1 MLDAIGNDAY
11 NGVDL
16 FEGTTPTTAPSE
28 PSHGPLSGTDPRDA
42 GVDITKLPNFGVW
55 KKVGGELMA
64 INYSIKVRPRDNID
78 RVIKRFIKK
87 TKKLGIIDEVKE
99 RQRYEK
105 PSDKKRREKKMA
117 IRRRKKNE
125 AKQRK

>member
-1 MLDAIGNDAY
+1 
-11 NGVDL
+11 
-16 FEGTTPTTAPSE
+16 
-28 PSHGPLSGTDPRDA
+28 
-42 GVDITKLPNFGVW
+42 
-55 KKVGGELMA
+55 MA
-64 INYSIKVRPRDNID
+64 TNYSVKVRPRDNID

-99 RQRYEK
+99 RQRYMK
-105 PSDKKRREKKMA
+105 PSDKKRRAKQQA